1 MMSKVLFFFTA
12 KYPFGKGDSFVENEM
27 PYLAKAFDKII
38 IISNECNDPQT
49 KWVPENAVIERISYE
64 LSSSQN
70 KKAIFGVFSTLF
82 WSEISCIKKVYR
94 KKVTSIIFKTALIS
108 LFKSKVF
115 GDRISQL
122 FAKYSKPEDTV
133 YAYSYWANDM
143 AVALANLKQKFPQVK
158 MVSRAHGWD
167 VYFEANLANYL
178 PFRKNIF
185 EQLDTVYFISNK
197 GISYYQN
204 YFPELKDKMAVLRL
218 GVAKQTQLNDIGNEQ
233 RNGFTIVS
241 CSHILRIKRVHLIA
255 EALAEL
261 TNFSI
266 RWIHFG
272 DGALF
277 ENLKNRS
284 TELLSKMDNIHV
296 EFPGNVPNETVMQYF
311 EINFVDAIIN
321 VSSTEGVPVS
331 IMEAMSFGVPA
342 IATNVGGTSEIVED
356 GRNGFLLSS
365 NPTPQEI
372 AERLKLFFQMTK
384 SKQTIMRQN
393 AFKTWE
399 TKYSSDA
406 NYNEF
411 INQIL

>member
-1 MMSKVLFFFTA
+1 MKILFFFTA

-49 KWVPENAVIERISYE
+49 KWVPENAAIERISYE

-70 KKAIFGVFSTLF
+70 KKAIFGVFSKQF

-94 KKVTSIIFKTALIS
+94 KKITSIIFKTALIS
-108 LFKSKVF
+108 LFKSKFF

-143 AVALANLKQKFPQVK
+143 AVALANLKPKFPQVK
-158 MVSRAHGWD
+158 MISRAHGWD

-197 GISYYQN
+197 GIHYYQN
-204 YFPELKDKMAVLRL
+204 YFPELNNKMAVSRL
-218 GVAKQTQLNDIGNEQ
+218 GVAKQTQRNDLGNEQ
-233 RNGFTIVS
+233 RNEFTIVS

-255 EALAEL
+255 EALAEI
-261 TNFSI
+261 TNLSV

-284 TELLSKMDNIHV
+284 TELLSKMENIHV
-296 EFPGNVPNETVMQYF
+296 EFPGNVPNETVMHYF
-311 EINFVDAIIN
+311 ENNPVDAIIN

-342 IATNVGGTSEIVED
+342 IATNVGGTSEIVDD
-356 GRNGFLLSS
+356 GNNGFLLSS
-365 NPTPQEI
+365 DPTPQEI
-372 AERLKLFFQMTK
+372 AERLKMFFQMTK
-384 SKQTIMRQN
+384 SEQTIMRQN